1 MIDIHLVKRYY
12 LYPFSMIDELREVDT
27 YEERRKTITKYINE
41 IMVLDF
47 NKDTRQHTIVIKF
60 RLPLFND
67 KFVWKL
73 NKDGSHKTDKWGRWI
88 YDIIDGGKELTKP
101 FGLRIDDNLG

>member
-47 NKDTRQHTIVIKF
+47 NKDTRQHLSLQSGVILEHLLIQF
-60 RLPLFND
+60 NHNHSYPVLPHNLQYKMD
-67 KFVWKL
+67 MGDRVGCWK
-73 NKDGSHKTDKWGRWI
+73 
-88 YDIIDGGKELTKP
+88 
-101 FGLRIDDNLG
+101 